1 MQRTLSVRISV
12 FHSFSLPDDSSMHN
26 PPPHMKKLN
35 PNITTLIAA
44 SLVTTTVNAATL
56 ISSTWSESASP
67 PTNFGNFASSMAVAH
82 FEFSSQFNT
91 PGVVPTPNP
100 WSIDSVTLQGVL
112 LQPPHYTE
120 LELDDFTITIKDRN
134 QQQGSDGIVGQATMS
149 SWSLLGTSSFVPGA
163 NIFSITFGPVT
174 GQPLIP
180 FENPVNGLFPGS
192 YDIYLNITGYPEHP
206 STVMLAGMNV
216 NDSPFFEDVSTGRYP
231 LDGSYG
237 STWNGPLY
245 LGVEG
250 TLIPLPVPEPST
262 YGLMAVGMA
271 LATVTIRRRNTK

>member
-1 MQRTLSVRISV
+1 MYSPPCMRKRI
-12 FHSFSLPDDSSMHN
+12 
-26 PPPHMKKLN
+26 
-35 PNITTLIAA
+35 PNITALLAA
-44 SLVTTTVNAATL
+44 SLATATVNAATL
-56 ISSTWSESASP
+56 ISSTWSESANP
-67 PTNFGNFASSMAVAH
+67 PTNFGMFASSMAVAH

-112 LQPPHYTE
+112 LQPPHYDE
-120 LELDDFTITIKDRN
+120 LELDDFTITIKDNRP
-134 QQQGSDGIVGQATMS
+134 QQGSNGIVGQATMS
-149 SWSLLGTSSFVPGA
+149 SWTRLGTSSFVPGA
-163 NIFSITFGPVT
+163 NIFSITFAPVT
-174 GQPLIP
+174 GLPLIP

-192 YDIYLNITGYPEHP
+192 YSVYLNITGYAEHP

-216 NDSPFFEDVSTGRYP
+216 NDSPFFENISTGRYP

-250 TLIPLPVPEPST
+250 TLIPLPAIPEPST
-262 YGLMAVGMA
+262 YGLMAVGLV
-271 LATVTIRRRNTK
+271 LATVTVRRRNAKQL